1 MSSLYRM
8 GRAMVM
14 EEEVFVLSSIRSIRG
29 KFCRMID
36 CQAVRSIF
44 NSAAWEIKVAVTLE
58 LCGAKVIDCT
68 LGFFRI
74 IHTRQNDTQQSL
86 RLSLFHITKS
96 CCKQTCIPITD
107 IYWSKMLLPIILS
120 DQIKRCSILKKRSS
134 KKFPNLRRSLW
145 LVHFLI
151 QMIR

>member
-1 MSSLYRM
+1 MSCHP
-8 GRAMVM
+8 
-14 EEEVFVLSSIRSIRG
+14 FHKG
-29 KFCRMID
+29 KILPPRLHIYMID

-86 RLSLFHITKS
+86 RLSLSLALFNITKS
-96 CCKQTCIPITD
+96 FCKQTCIK
-107 IYWSKMLLPIILS
+107 YYRHIIHY
-120 DQIKRCSILKKRSS
+120 ILKYSYPYHFIRIRSSAESHIFEKEENIKS
-134 KKFPNLRRSLW
+134 KKFSN
-145 LVHFLI
+145 V
-151 QMIR
+151 QN

>member
-1 MSSLYRM
+1 MSCHP
-8 GRAMVM
+8 
-14 EEEVFVLSSIRSIRG
+14 FHKG
-29 KFCRMID
+29 KILPPRLHIYMID

-86 RLSLFHITKS
+86 IVSLSYYKILLQAHLYYRHI
-96 CCKQTCIPITD
+96 
-107 IYWSKMLLPIILS
+107 LLNALTYNFIGS
-120 DQIKRCSILKKRSS
+120 DQVLPFWRG
-134 KKFPNLRRSLW
+134 KKFQK
-145 LVHFLI
+145 VFKVI
-151 QMIR
+151 KYA

>member
-1 MSSLYRM
+1 
-8 GRAMVM
+8 
-14 EEEVFVLSSIRSIRG
+14 
-29 KFCRMID
+29 MID

-86 RLSLFHITKS
+86 RLSLLLFLILQNLAASRLVLLQTHYIQKYSYPYHFIMIRSSAESHILEKEEN
-96 CCKQTCIPITD
+96 II
-107 IYWSKMLLPIILS
+107 SKKMSNVQNDSYSALF
-120 DQIKRCSILKKRSS
+120 DSILGIFSS
-134 KKFPNLRRSLW
+134 P
-145 LVHFLI
+145 VCFLAS
-151 QMIR
+151 

>member
-1 MSSLYRM
+1 M
-8 GRAMVM
+8 GRRGAVDVVM
-14 EEEVFVLSSIRSIRG
+14 ERRSFCLVIHSIRG

-86 RLSLFHITKS
+86 RLSFILQNLAASRLVLST
-96 CCKQTCIPITD
+96 TD
-107 IYWSKMLLPIILS
+107 TLYIIYKNTLAPIIL
-120 DQIKRCSILKKRSS
+120 
-134 KKFPNLRRSLW
+134 
-145 LVHFLI
+145 
-151 QMIR
+151 

>member
-1 MSSLYRM
+1 
-8 GRAMVM
+8 
-14 EEEVFVLSSIRSIRG
+14 
-29 KFCRMID
+29 MID

-86 RLSLFHITKS
+86 RLSLSLALFNITKS
-96 CCKQTCIPITD
+96 CCKQTCIKYYRHIIHYVQKYSYPYHFIM
-107 IYWSKMLLPIILS
+107 IRSSAESHILEKEENIISKKLS
-120 DQIKRCSILKKRSS
+120 KVQNDSYSALFDSILGIFSS
-134 KKFPNLRRSLW
+134 P
-145 LVHFLI
+145 VCFLAS
-151 QMIR
+151 

>member
-1 MSSLYRM
+1 
-8 GRAMVM
+8 
-14 EEEVFVLSSIRSIRG
+14 
-29 KFCRMID
+29 MID

-86 RLSLFHITKS
+86 RLSLLLFLILQNLAASRLVLSTTDTLYIIYKKYSYPYHFIMIRSSAESHILEKEEN
-96 CCKQTCIPITD
+96 II
-107 IYWSKMLLPIILS
+107 SKKLS
-120 DQIKRCSILKKRSS
+120 NVQNDSYSALFDSILGIFSS
-134 KKFPNLRRSLW
+134 P
-145 LVHFLI
+145 VCFLAS
-151 QMIR
+151 

>member
-1 MSSLYRM
+1 
-8 GRAMVM
+8 
-14 EEEVFVLSSIRSIRG
+14 
-29 KFCRMID
+29 MID

-86 RLSLFHITKS
+86 RLSLLLFLILQNLAASRLVLSTTNTLYTK
-96 CCKQTCIPITD
+96 I
-107 IYWSKMLLPIILS
+107 LLALS
-120 DQIKRCSILKKRSS
+120 FYNDQIKC
-134 KKFPNLRRSLW
+134 
-145 LVHFLI
+145 
-151 QMIR
+151 

>member
-1 MSSLYRM
+1 MVG
-8 GRAMVM
+8 GRSFCLV
-14 EEEVFVLSSIRSIRG
+14 IHSIRG

-86 RLSLFHITKS
+86 IVSLSYYKI
-96 CCKQTCIPITD
+96 
-107 IYWSKMLLPIILS
+107 LLQAHLYYRHTP
-120 DQIKRCSILKKRSS
+120 KCSYLQFYTIRSS
-134 KKFPNLRRSLW
+134 APFWRKKNHKGFQSYKVRV
-145 LVHFLI
+145 VHFLI
-151 QMIR
+151 PN